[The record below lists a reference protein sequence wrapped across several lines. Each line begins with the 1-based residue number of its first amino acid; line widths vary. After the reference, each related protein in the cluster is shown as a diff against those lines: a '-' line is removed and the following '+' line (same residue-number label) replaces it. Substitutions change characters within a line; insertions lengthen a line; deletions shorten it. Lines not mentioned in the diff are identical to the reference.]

1 MKGAGHIAVL
11 ALLVC
16 CIGSGCSDK
25 TEGEPDLLNGFSMN
39 RDENLVVIANRDKI
53 EDKDEFA
60 RLLVR
65 MCKENSFHSIKF
77 STDCGYATSLDM
89 RVYLWRDEVEGN
101 DPVMTVEYK
110 KSENTYKFNQTFRK
124 GNSRGL
130 VFMGIEEMKAV
141 DIRTVVPESLVDVTG
156 TLISD
161 DMTKEERAAEF
172 VKQVKNPYCFRVGDM
187 VVKNVYSSEG
197 ISLKDCFEQ
206 FARTLKEVLRI
217 RCDVMG
223 IVVDPC

>member
-16 CIGSGCSDK
+16 CIGSGCSNK
-25 TEGEPDLLNGFSMN
+25 TEGEPDLLNSFSMN

-77 STDCGYATSLDM
+77 STDRGYATSLDM
-89 RVYLWRDEVEGN
+89 RVYLWSDEVEGN

-110 KSENTYKFNQTFRK
+110 PEEWNRNYDIINNSDEFSLYVDGKLIEN
-124 GNSRGL
+124 S
-130 VFMGIEEMKAV
+130 
-141 DIRTVVPESLVDVTG
+141 
-156 TLISD
+156 
-161 DMTKEERAAEF
+161 
-172 VKQVKNPYCFRVGDM
+172 
-187 VVKNVYSSEG
+187 
-197 ISLKDCFEQ
+197 
-206 FARTLKEVLRI
+206 
-217 RCDVMG
+217 
-223 IVVDPC
+223 